1 MEEVIINE
9 EWRTIS
15 GYPNYQV
22 SNLGRLRNQKTDY
35 ILNPSTDRKGYL
47 YAGLW
52 NYENGKSKCH
62 KVHKLVAQEF
72 IQNPDNKPLVG
83 HIDAK
88 ARQNNNINNLRWHTH
103 SEHQRNIKG
112 ARQHT
117 QDFLDPSGSE
127 SPGSGSGSGSS
138 TK

>member
-35 ILNPSTDRKGYL
+35 ILNPSTDGKGFL
-47 YAGLW
+47 YVGLCK
-52 NYENGKSKCH
+52 NGKSKPH

-72 IQNPDNKPLVG
+72 LPNSDKKPLVG
-83 HIDAK
+83 HIDSK
-88 ARQNNNINNLRWHTH
+88 ARHNNNIDNLRWHTH
-103 SEHQRNIKG
+103 SEQYWNINGPRKPN
-112 ARQHT
+112 Q
-117 QDFLDPSGSE
+117 QILEPSGSE